1 MQSNGACKEEKV
13 SKVPIM
19 FVNLIP
25 DVSCLLV
32 QWENRWGDKEVETGR
47 DSVNVGILKQC

>member
-1 MQSNGACKEEKV
+1 MGHARKKKI

-25 DVSCLLV
+25 DVSYLLA
-32 QWENRWGDKEVETGR
+32 QWANRWGDKEVETGR
-47 DSVNVGILKQC
+47 DSVNVGIIKQC